1 MKCGA
6 GVNPTAYQFQGLYR
20 KLVLSGKNLNFDIIG
35 SNVISQDDTFAMC
48 DFNLHITP
56 QSEEV
61 LNDLVTSYEIT
72 EEDILYFSFE
82 SSLDTSTCEYIA
94 GFVLRKVAL
103 KFHCDQCLA
112 LLKVNET
119 ECADH
124 NLLIKRK
131 AYGRLVFPS
140 KDCVKIIK
148 SCEQILRVFSL
159 KYDIFSTGMYIVNTN

>member
-20 KLVLSGKNLNFDIIG
+20 KLVLSGKNLHFYITG
-35 SNVISQDDTFAMC
+35 SNVILQDDTFSMV
-48 DFNLHITP
+48 DFNLHVTT

-61 LNDLVTSYEIT
+61 LSDLVTTYEIT
-72 EEDILYFSFE
+72 ELDILYFSYE

-94 GFVLRKVAL
+94 GFVLRKVGI
-103 KFHCDQCLA
+103 KFNCEQCFH
-112 LLKVNET
+112 LLKVDET
-119 ECADH
+119 DCAGH

-131 AYGRLVFPS
+131 AYGKLVFPS
-140 KDCVKIIK
+140 KDCVRIIK